1 MGIID
6 TTRQSNI
13 VVIVLL
19 GAGLVVFVSNPA
31 VAFVAGA
38 LYSLIYNR
46 PLPANLGKTG
56 TYCLQIAI
64 VLLGLKLNAGEVIK
78 LTQDYA
84 PIVAGYVVLAMVLGL
99 LIGKLVQNTS
109 KSSQLVSAGTAI
121 CGGTAVAT
129 ISPVIQAK
137 TEETGVA
144 LSLIFLLN
152 IFALLL
158 FPYIGQ
164 YLQMTQEQFGV
175 WVALSVHDTSSVVA
189 TSAIFGEEAM
199 KVATTVKLG
208 RTLWLIPLILLFS
221 VAQKRKGTQIRFPI
235 FILLFILSASASSF
249 IEIPNQILLL
259 ATKCTTYFLMVAL
272 FFMGLGL
279 TRNTLQNLKRGPVIH
294 ILLLWLLVV
303 PATLLLVVMNII

>member
-1 MGIID
+1 MFI
-6 TTRQSNI
+6 
-13 VVIVLL
+13 
-19 GAGLVVFVSNPA
+19 SNPA
-31 VAFVAGA
+31 VAFMTGA
-38 LYSLIYNR
+38 LYSLIYNK
-46 PLPANLGKTG
+46 PAPANLGKTG

-84 PIVAGYVVLAMVLGL
+84 LIVAGYVILAMVLGL
-99 LIGKLVQNTS
+99 LLGKLVQNTS

-121 CGGTAVAT
+121 CGATAVAT
-129 ISPVIQAK
+129 LSPVIQAK

-158 FPYIGQ
+158 FPYIGEH
-164 YLQMTQEQFGV
+164 LQMTQEQFGV

-221 VAQKRKGTQIRFPI
+221 VAQKREDTQIRFPI
-235 FILLFILSASASSF
+235 FILLFVLSASASSF

-259 ATKCTTYFLMVAL
+259 ATKCTTYFLMAAL

-279 TRNTLQNLKRGPVIH
+279 TRSTLHNLKRGPVIH
-294 ILLLWLLVV
+294 ILLLWLLIV
-303 PATLLLVVMNII
+303 PATLLLVVITVI

>member
-6 TTRQSNI
+6 TTKQSNI
-13 VVIVLL
+13 VLIALL

-31 VAFVAGA
+31 VAFMAGA

-46 PLPANLGKTG
+46 PLPANIGKTG
-56 TYCLQIAI
+56 TYCLQTAI

-129 ISPVIQAK
+129 LSPVIQAK

-158 FPYIGQ
+158 FPYIGE

-189 TSAIFGEEAM
+189 TTAIFGEEAM

-221 VAQKRKGTQIRFPI
+221 VSQKRKGTQIRFPI

-249 IEIPNQILLL
+249 VEIPNQILLL
-259 ATKCTTYFLMVAL
+259 VTKCTTYFLMVAL

-279 TRNTLQNLKRGPVIH
+279 TRSTLQNLKRGPVIH

-303 PATLLLVVMNII
+303 PATLLLVVMNVI

>member
-1 MGIID
+1 M
-6 TTRQSNI
+6 
-13 VVIVLL
+13 
-19 GAGLVVFVSNPA
+19 
-31 VAFVAGA
+31 
-38 LYSLIYNR
+38 
-46 PLPANLGKTG
+46 
-56 TYCLQIAI
+56 
-64 VLLGLKLNAGEVIK
+64 KLNAGEVIK

-84 PIVAGYVVLAMVLGL
+84 LIVAGYVLLAMVLGL
-99 LIGKLVQNTS
+99 LLGKLVQNTS
-109 KSSQLVSAGTAI
+109 KSSQLISAGTAI

-129 ISPVIQAK
+129 LSPVIQAK

-158 FPYIGQ
+158 FPYIGEH
-164 YLQMTQEQFGV
+164 LQMTQEQFGV

-249 IEIPNQILLL
+249 IEIPNQILVL
-259 ATKCTTYFLMVAL
+259 ATKCTTYFLIVAL

-279 TRNTLQNLKRGPVIH
+279 TRSTLQNLKRGPLIH
-294 ILLLWLLVV
+294 ILSLWLLVV
-303 PATLLLVVMNII
+303 PATLLLVVMNVI

>member
-13 VVIVLL
+13 VLIVLL
-19 GAGLVVFVSNPA
+19 GTGLVVFVSNPA
-31 VAFVAGA
+31 VAFMAGA

-46 PLPANLGKTG
+46 PQPANLGKTG

-84 PIVAGYVVLAMVLGL
+84 PLVAGYVVLAMVLGL

-221 VAQKRKGTQIRFPI
+221 VAHKRKGTQIRFPI

-249 IEIPNQILLL
+249 VEIPNQILLL

-279 TRNTLQNLKRGPVIH
+279 TRSTLQNLKRGPVIPVSYTH
-294 ILLLWLLVV
+294 L
-303 PATLLLVVMNII
+303 TLPTKA

>member
-208 RTLWLIPLILLFS
+208 RTLWLIPVSYTHLR
-221 VAQKRKGTQIRFPI
+221 AHET
-235 FILLFILSASASSF
+235 
-249 IEIPNQILLL
+249 
-259 ATKCTTYFLMVAL
+259 
-272 FFMGLGL
+272 
-279 TRNTLQNLKRGPVIH
+279 
-294 ILLLWLLVV
+294 
-303 PATLLLVVMNII
+303 

>member
-6 TTRQSNI
+6 TTRESNI
-13 VVIVLL
+13 VLIALL
-19 GAGLVVFVSNPA
+19 GTGLVVFVSNPA
-31 VAFVAGA
+31 VAFMVGA

-46 PLPANLGKTG
+46 PLSANLGKTG

-129 ISPVIQAK
+129 LSPVIQAK

-144 LSLIFLLN
+144 LSLIFVLN

-158 FPYIGQ
+158 FPYIGE

-221 VAQKRKGTQIRFPI
+221 VAHKRKGTQIRFPI

-249 IEIPNQILLL
+249 VEIPNQILLL

-272 FFMGLGL
+272 FVMGLGL
-279 TRNTLQNLKRGPVIH
+279 TRGTLQNLKRGPVIH
-294 ILLLWLLVV
+294 ILLLWLLAV
-303 PATLLLVVMNII
+303 PATLLLVVMNVI